1 MSISSRWAERMPWQR
16 PVTADAPL
24 DAADGSPPPDGVGD
38 ETEVVSGDR
47 ANDVPQVVSDE
58 LPEIASD
65 HRANADLPS
74 AHAEAAA
81 LPDAPWPLPEGAA
94 NAIGETLPAAVEPAT
109 AERWARQASTP
120 EGRREALNDIGV
132 HMSAEYAERA
142 GLDIDP
148 AGVDASVRALA
159 TDEGRVAAMRELGV
173 HMSGNLAERYGIE
186 DAEAARLLE
195 SSRALRTPEGRQ
207 ALMAE
212 YTDGADSDL
221 MRYITGRGDSIGDR
235 REAVQKLLQNDRLR
249 AGAGRLGRGLLVGGI
264 VLIVVLVG
272 ILIGAVALL
281 GSLFDG
287 GADTVAQ
294 AATRPAIDWIG
305 ADLLRRVM

>member
-1 MSISSRWAERMPWQR
+1 MSEEARMSISSGWAERMPWQGS
-16 PVTADAPL
+16 VTGDATL
-24 DAADGSPPPDGVGD
+24 DAVDGSPRPDGAGD
-38 ETEVVSGDR
+38 VPELVSDDR
-47 ANDVPQVVSDE
+47 AVSSDAPADAAE
-58 LPEIASD
+58 LPAGSW
-65 HRANADLPS
+65 S
-74 AHAEAAA
+74 M
-81 LPDAPWPLPEGAA
+81 PDGAV
-94 NAIGETLPAAVEPAT
+94 NAIEERLPAGVEPAT

-132 HMSAEYAERA
+132 HMSEEYAERA

-159 TDEGRVAAMRELGV
+159 TDEGRAAAMRELGV
-173 HMSGNLAERYGIE
+173 HMSGHLAERYGVE

-195 SSRALRTPEGRQ
+195 ASRALRTPEGRR

-235 REAVQKLLQNDRLR
+235 REAVQKLLENDRLR
-249 AGAGRLGRGLLVGGI
+249 GGAARLGRGLLIGGI

-305 ADLLRRVM
+305 AGLLRRVM

>member
-1 MSISSRWAERMPWQR
+1 MSISSGWAERMPWQR
-16 PVTADAPL
+16 SVTADAPL
-24 DAADGSPPPDGVGD
+24 DAVDGSPRPDGVGD

-47 ANDVPQVVSDE
+47 ANDVPQFVSDD

-65 HRANADLPS
+65 DRANVDLPG

-94 NAIGETLPAAVEPAT
+94 NAVGERLPAGVEPAT

-195 SSRALRTPEGRQ
+195 SSRALRTPEGRR

-272 ILIGAVALL
+272 ILVGAVALL

-287 GADTVAQ
+287 GADTVAH
-294 AATRPAIDWIG
+294 AATRPTIDWIG
-305 ADLLRRVM
+305 AGLVRRVM